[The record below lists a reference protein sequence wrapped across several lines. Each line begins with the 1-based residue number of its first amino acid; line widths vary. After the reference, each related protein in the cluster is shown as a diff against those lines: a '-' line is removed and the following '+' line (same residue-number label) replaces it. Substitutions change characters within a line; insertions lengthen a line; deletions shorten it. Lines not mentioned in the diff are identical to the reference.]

1 MINWKNVTPDEMY
14 NFINAHT
21 SLKHDLTIDSIVKR
35 RTKKELI
42 EELKDFGLVVPAR
55 HIINMYSKKKISAID
70 QATKRMVAFASYGLA
85 LYIKKK
91 SKKR

>member
-14 NFINAHT
+14 NFINANT
-21 SLKHDLTIDSIVKR
+21 SLKHDMTIDSIVKR

-42 EELKDFGLVVPAR
+42 DELKEFGLVVPAR
-55 HIINMYSKKKISAID
+55 HIINMYSKKKVTAID
-70 QATKRMVAFASYGLA
+70 QASKRIIAFASYSLA

>member
-14 NFINAHT
+14 NFINANT

-42 EELKDFGLVVPAR
+42 DELKEFGLVVPAR
-55 HIINMYSKKKISAID
+55 HIINMYSKKKVTAID
-70 QATKRMVAFASYGLA
+70 QASKRIIAFASYSLA

>member
-14 NFINAHT
+14 NFINANT
-21 SLKHDLTIDSIVKR
+21 SVKHDITIDGIVKR
-35 RTKKELI
+35 HSKKELI
-42 EELKDFGLVVPAR
+42 DELKEFGLVVPAR
-55 HIINMYSKKKISAID
+55 HIINMYSKKKISSIE
-70 QATKRMVAFASYGLA
+70 QASKRMVAFASYSLA